1 MMSENEL
8 FEVSDLF
15 MANKETEERTVVNQG
30 GTSSGKTYSIMQ
42 LLFEMAMNEPD
53 LVVTIVGQ
61 DIPNL
66 KKGAYRDAKTI
77 LNQSPIL
84 QVWFPYIN
92 ESERVIRCING
103 SVLEFTSFK
112 DEQDAKSGKRDVLFI
127 NECDGIA
134 YGIYWQLDMRTRR
147 KVFLDYN
154 PSARF
159 WVHDNVIGR
168 KNVKLII
175 SDHRC
180 NPFLS
185 KEEHEKIEKIED
197 YELWKV
203 YARGKTGKLKGLI
216 FPEFRIVDRMPEV
229 LECKGNWYGLDFG
242 YTNDPTALENM
253 RLAHGELWVD
263 ELLFE
268 AGYDN
273 PMIARVMKTNGIM
286 RRDVVIAD
294 CAEPKSISEINSFGF
309 NVRPSSKGPDS
320 IKNGIQILQ
329 RYKINVTRR
338 STGIIQEMKRY
349 KWKVDKNGVMLNV
362 PIEVWNHGID
372 AIRYVSLK
380 TLSALVG
387 FQVERKL
394 PIWKLI
400 EFT

>member
-1 MMSENEL
+1 MMNENEV

-15 MANKETEERTVVNQG
+15 MANKEAEERTVVNQG

-77 LNQSPIL
+77 LNRSPIL
-84 QVWFPYIN
+84 QVWFPYLN
-92 ESERVIRCING
+92 ESDRVIRCING

-127 NECDGIA
+127 NECDGIV

-159 WVHDNVIGR
+159 WVHDSVIGR
-168 KNVKLII
+168 DNVKLII

-185 KEEHEKIEKIED
+185 KEEHEKIENIED

-216 FPEFRIVDRMPEV
+216 FPEFRIVDRVPEV
-229 LECKGNWYGLDFG
+229 LDCKGNWYGLDFG
-242 YTNDPTALENM
+242 FSNDPSALENL
-253 RLAHGELWVD
+253 RLAHGELWID

-273 PMIARVMKTNGIM
+273 PMIAKIMKSNGITK
-286 RRDVVIAD
+286 RDVVIAD
-294 CAEPKSISEINSFGF
+294 CAEPKSIAEINSFGF
-309 NVRPSSKGPDS
+309 RVEPSSKGADS
-320 IKNGIQILQ
+320 VNNGLQILQ

-362 PIEVWNHGID
+362 PIDVWNHGID
-372 AIRYVSLK
+372 AIRYVALK
-380 TLSALVG
+380 KLSARRVSSG
-387 FQVERKL
+387 AKATYMEVD
-394 PIWKLI
+394 
-400 EFT
+400 

>member
-309 NVRPSSKGPDS
+309 NVQPSSKGPDS

-372 AIRYVSLK
+372 AIRYVGLK
-380 TLSALVG
+380 TLSARRASSGAKATYMEVD
-387 FQVERKL
+387 
-394 PIWKLI
+394 
-400 EFT
+400 

>member
-1 MMSENEL
+1 MMNENEV

-15 MANKETEERTVVNQG
+15 MANKEAEERTVVNQG

-77 LNQSPIL
+77 LNRSPIL
-84 QVWFPYIN
+84 QAWFPHLN
-92 ESERVIRCING
+92 ESDRVIRCING

-127 NECDGIA
+127 NECDGIV

-159 WVHDNVIGR
+159 WVHDSVIGR
-168 KNVKLII
+168 NNVKLII

-185 KEEHEKIEKIED
+185 KEEHEKIENIED

-229 LECKGNWYGLDFG
+229 LDCKGNWYGLDFG
-242 YTNDPTALENM
+242 FSNDPSTLENL
-253 RLAHGELWVD
+253 RLAHGELWID

-273 PMIARVMKTNGIM
+273 PMIAKIMKSNGITK
-286 RRDVVIAD
+286 RDVVIAD
-294 CAEPKSISEINSFGF
+294 CAEPKSIAEINSFGF
-309 NVRPSSKGPDS
+309 RVEPSSKGADS
-320 IKNGIQILQ
+320 VNNGLQILQ

-338 STGIIQEMKRY
+338 STGLIQEMKRY

-362 PIEVWNHGID
+362 PIDVWNHGID
-372 AIRYVSLK
+372 AIRYVALK
-380 TLSALVG
+380 KLSARRVSSG
-387 FQVERKL
+387 AKATYMEVD
-394 PIWKLI
+394 
-400 EFT
+400 

>member
-1 MMSENEL
+1 MMNENEV

-15 MANKETEERTVVNQG
+15 MANKEAEERTVVNQG

-77 LNQSPIL
+77 LNRSPIL
-84 QVWFPYIN
+84 QAWFPYLN
-92 ESERVIRCING
+92 ESDRVIRCING

-127 NECDGIA
+127 NECDGIV

-159 WVHDNVIGR
+159 WVHDSVIGR
-168 KNVKLII
+168 DNVKLII

-185 KEEHEKIEKIED
+185 KEEHEKIEGIED

-216 FPEFRIVDRMPEV
+216 FPEFRIVDRVPEV
-229 LECKGNWYGLDFG
+229 LDCKGNWYGLDFG
-242 YTNDPTALENM
+242 FSNDPSALENL
-253 RLAHGELWVD
+253 RLAHGELWID

-273 PMIARVMKTNGIM
+273 PMIAKIMKSNGITK
-286 RRDVVIAD
+286 RDVVIAD
-294 CAEPKSISEINSFGF
+294 CAEPKSIAEINSFGF
-309 NVRPSSKGPDS
+309 RVEPSSKGADS
-320 IKNGIQILQ
+320 VNNGLQILQ

-362 PIEVWNHGID
+362 PIDVWNHGID
-372 AIRYVSLK
+372 AIRYVALK
-380 TLSALVG
+380 KLSARRVSSG
-387 FQVERKL
+387 AKATYMEVD
-394 PIWKLI
+394 
-400 EFT
+400 

>member
-1 MMSENEL
+1 MMNENEV

-15 MANKETEERTVVNQG
+15 MANKEAEERTVVNQG

-42 LLFEMAMNEPD
+42 LLFEMAMNESD
-53 LVVTIVGQ
+53 LVITIVGQ

-77 LNQSPIL
+77 LNRSPIL
-84 QVWFPYIN
+84 QAWFPYLN
-92 ESERVIRCING
+92 ESDRVIRCING

-127 NECDGIA
+127 NECDGIV

-159 WVHDNVIGR
+159 WVHDSVIGR
-168 KNVKLII
+168 DNVKLII

-185 KEEHEKIEKIED
+185 KEEHEKIENIED

-216 FPEFRIVDRMPEV
+216 FPEFCIVDRVPEV
-229 LECKGNWYGLDFG
+229 LDCKGNWYGLDFG
-242 YTNDPTALENM
+242 FSNDPSALENL
-253 RLAHGELWVD
+253 RLAHGELWID

-273 PMIARVMKTNGIM
+273 PMIAKIMKSNGITK
-286 RRDVVIAD
+286 RDVVIAD
-294 CAEPKSISEINSFGF
+294 CAEPKSIAEINSFGF
-309 NVRPSSKGPDS
+309 RVEPSSKGADS
-320 IKNGIQILQ
+320 VNNGLQILQ

-362 PIEVWNHGID
+362 PIDVWNHGID
-372 AIRYVSLK
+372 AIRYVALK
-380 TLSALVG
+380 KLSARRVSSG
-387 FQVERKL
+387 AKATYMEVD
-394 PIWKLI
+394 
-400 EFT
+400 

>member
-372 AIRYVSLK
+372 AIRYVGLK
-380 TLSALVG
+380 TLSARRVSSG
-387 FQVERKL
+387 AKATYMEVD
-394 PIWKLI
+394 
-400 EFT
+400 

>member
-294 CAEPKSISEINSFGF
+294 CAAPKSISEINSFGF

-380 TLSALVG
+380 TLSARRVSSG
-387 FQVERKL
+387 AKATYMEVD
-394 PIWKLI
+394 
-400 EFT
+400 

>member
-1 MMSENEL
+1 MMNENEV

-15 MANKETEERTVVNQG
+15 MANKEAEERTVVNQG

-77 LNQSPIL
+77 LNRSPIL
-84 QVWFPYIN
+84 QAWFPYLN
-92 ESERVIRCING
+92 ESDRVIRCING

-127 NECDGIA
+127 NECDGIV

-159 WVHDNVIGR
+159 WVHDSVIGR
-168 KNVKLII
+168 DNVKLII

-185 KEEHEKIEKIED
+185 KEEHEKIENIED

-216 FPEFRIVDRMPEV
+216 FPEFRIVDRVPEA
-229 LECKGNWYGLDFG
+229 LDCKGNWYGLDFG
-242 YTNDPTALENM
+242 FSNDPSALENL
-253 RLAHGELWVD
+253 RLAHGELWID

-273 PMIARVMKTNGIM
+273 PMIAKIMKSNGITK
-286 RRDVVIAD
+286 RDVVIAD
-294 CAEPKSISEINSFGF
+294 CAEPKSIAEINSFGF
-309 NVRPSSKGPDS
+309 RVEPSSKGADS
-320 IKNGIQILQ
+320 VNNGLQILQ

-362 PIEVWNHGID
+362 PIDVWNHGID
-372 AIRYVSLK
+372 AIRYVALK
-380 TLSALVG
+380 KLSARRVSSG
-387 FQVERKL
+387 AKATYME
-394 PIWKLI
+394 ID
-400 EFT
+400 

>member
-180 NPFLS
+180 NRFLS
-185 KEEHEKIEKIED
+185 
-197 YELWKV
+197 
-203 YARGKTGKLKGLI
+203 
-216 FPEFRIVDRMPEV
+216 
-229 LECKGNWYGLDFG
+229 
-242 YTNDPTALENM
+242 
-253 RLAHGELWVD
+253 
-263 ELLFE
+263 
-268 AGYDN
+268 
-273 PMIARVMKTNGIM
+273 
-286 RRDVVIAD
+286 
-294 CAEPKSISEINSFGF
+294 
-309 NVRPSSKGPDS
+309 
-320 IKNGIQILQ
+320 
-329 RYKINVTRR
+329 
-338 STGIIQEMKRY
+338 
-349 KWKVDKNGVMLNV
+349 
-362 PIEVWNHGID
+362 
-372 AIRYVSLK
+372 
-380 TLSALVG
+380 
-387 FQVERKL
+387 
-394 PIWKLI
+394 
-400 EFT
+400 

>member
-1 MMSENEL
+1 MNENEV

-15 MANKETEERTVVNQG
+15 MANKEAKERTVVNQG

-77 LNQSPIL
+77 LNRSPIL
-84 QVWFPYIN
+84 QAWFPYLN
-92 ESERVIRCING
+92 ESDRVIRCING

-127 NECDGIA
+127 NECDGIV

-159 WVHDNVIGR
+159 WVHDSVIGR
-168 KNVKLII
+168 DNVKLII

-185 KEEHEKIEKIED
+185 KEEHEKIENIED

-216 FPEFRIVDRMPEV
+216 FPEFRIVDRVPEV
-229 LECKGNWYGLDFG
+229 LDCKGNWYGLDFG
-242 YTNDPTALENM
+242 FSNDPSALENL
-253 RLAHGELWVD
+253 RLAHGELWID

-273 PMIARVMKTNGIM
+273 PMIAKIMKSNGITK
-286 RRDVVIAD
+286 RDVVIAD
-294 CAEPKSISEINSFGF
+294 CAEPKSIAEINSFGF
-309 NVRPSSKGPDS
+309 RVEPSSKGADS
-320 IKNGIQILQ
+320 VNNGLQILQ

-362 PIEVWNHGID
+362 PIDVWNHGID
-372 AIRYVSLK
+372 AIRYVALK
-380 TLSALVG
+380 KLSAHRVSSG
-387 FQVERKL
+387 AKATYMEVD
-394 PIWKLI
+394 
-400 EFT
+400 

>member
-1 MMSENEL
+1 MMNENEV

-15 MANKETEERTVVNQG
+15 MANKEAEERTVVNQG

-42 LLFEMAMNEPD
+42 LLFEMAMNESD
-53 LVVTIVGQ
+53 LVITIVGQ

-77 LNQSPIL
+77 LNRSPIL
-84 QVWFPYIN
+84 QAWFPYLN
-92 ESERVIRCING
+92 ESDRVIRCING

-127 NECDGIA
+127 NECDGIV
-134 YGIYWQLDMRTRR
+134 YGIYWQLDMHTRR

-159 WVHDNVIGR
+159 WVHDSVIGR
-168 KNVKLII
+168 DNVKLII

-185 KEEHEKIEKIED
+185 KEEHEKIENIED

-216 FPEFRIVDRMPEV
+216 FPEFCIVDRVPEV
-229 LECKGNWYGLDFG
+229 LDCKGNWYGLDFG
-242 YTNDPTALENM
+242 FSNDPSALENL
-253 RLAHGELWVD
+253 RLAHGELWID

-273 PMIARVMKTNGIM
+273 PMIAKIMKSNGITK
-286 RRDVVIAD
+286 RDVVIAD
-294 CAEPKSISEINSFGF
+294 CAEPKSIAEINSFGF
-309 NVRPSSKGPDS
+309 RVEPSSKGADS
-320 IKNGIQILQ
+320 VNNGLQILQ

-362 PIEVWNHGID
+362 PIDVWNHGID
-372 AIRYVSLK
+372 AIRYVALK
-380 TLSALVG
+380 KLSARRVSSG
-387 FQVERKL
+387 AKATYMEVD
-394 PIWKLI
+394 
-400 EFT
+400 

>member
-154 PSARF
+154 PSAQF

-309 NVRPSSKGPDS
+309 NVQPSSKGPDS

-372 AIRYVSLK
+372 AIRYIGLK
-380 TLSALVG
+380 TLSARRVSSG
-387 FQVERKL
+387 AKATYMEVD
-394 PIWKLI
+394 
-400 EFT
+400 

>member
-1 MMSENEL
+1 MNENEV

-15 MANKETEERTVVNQG
+15 MANKEAKERTVVNQG

-77 LNQSPIL
+77 LNRSPIL
-84 QVWFPYIN
+84 QAWFPYLN
-92 ESERVIRCING
+92 ESDRVIRCING

-127 NECDGIA
+127 NECDGIV

-159 WVHDNVIGR
+159 WVHDSVIGR
-168 KNVKLII
+168 DNVKLII

-185 KEEHEKIEKIED
+185 KEEHEKIENIED

-216 FPEFRIVDRMPEV
+216 FPEFRIVDRVPEV
-229 LECKGNWYGLDFG
+229 LDCKGNWYGLDFG
-242 YTNDPTALENM
+242 FSNDPSALENL
-253 RLAHGELWVD
+253 RLAHGELWID

-273 PMIARVMKTNGIM
+273 PMIAKIMKSNGITK
-286 RRDVVIAD
+286 RDVVIAD
-294 CAEPKSISEINSFGF
+294 CAEPKSIAEINSFGF
-309 NVRPSSKGPDS
+309 RVEPSSKGADS
-320 IKNGIQILQ
+320 VNNGLQILQ

-338 STGIIQEMKRY
+338 STGLIQEMKRY

-362 PIEVWNHGID
+362 PIDVWNHGID
-372 AIRYVSLK
+372 AIRYVALK
-380 TLSALVG
+380 KLSARRVSNG
-387 FQVERKL
+387 AKATYMEVD
-394 PIWKLI
+394 
-400 EFT
+400 

>member
-1 MMSENEL
+1 MSENEL

-380 TLSALVG
+380 TLSARRVSSG
-387 FQVERKL
+387 AKATYMEVD
-394 PIWKLI
+394 
-400 EFT
+400 

>member
-286 RRDVVIAD
+286 RRDVVIGD

-380 TLSALVG
+380 TLSARRVSSG
-387 FQVERKL
+387 AKATYMEVD
-394 PIWKLI
+394 
-400 EFT
+400 

>member
-1 MMSENEL
+1 MMSENDL

-309 NVRPSSKGPDS
+309 NVQPSSKGPDS

-372 AIRYVSLK
+372 AIRYVGLK
-380 TLSALVG
+380 TLSARRVSSG
-387 FQVERKL
+387 AKATYMEVD
-394 PIWKLI
+394 
-400 EFT
+400 

>member
-380 TLSALVG
+380 TLSVRRVSSGAKATYMEVD
-387 FQVERKL
+387 
-394 PIWKLI
+394 
-400 EFT
+400 

>member
-309 NVRPSSKGPDS
+309 NVQPSSKGPDS

-362 PIEVWNHGID
+362 PIEVWNHGLD
-372 AIRYVSLK
+372 AIRYIGLK
-380 TLSALVG
+380 TLSARRVSSG
-387 FQVERKL
+387 AKATYMEVD
-394 PIWKLI
+394 
-400 EFT
+400 

>member
-1 MMSENEL
+1 
-8 FEVSDLF
+8 
-15 MANKETEERTVVNQG
+15 
-30 GTSSGKTYSIMQ
+30 
-42 LLFEMAMNEPD
+42 
-53 LVVTIVGQ
+53 
-61 DIPNL
+61 
-66 KKGAYRDAKTI
+66 
-77 LNQSPIL
+77 
-84 QVWFPYIN
+84 
-92 ESERVIRCING
+92 
-103 SVLEFTSFK
+103 
-112 DEQDAKSGKRDVLFI
+112 
-127 NECDGIA
+127 
-134 YGIYWQLDMRTRR
+134 
-147 KVFLDYN
+147 
-154 PSARF
+154 
-159 WVHDNVIGR
+159 
-168 KNVKLII
+168 
-175 SDHRC
+175 
-180 NPFLS
+180 
-185 KEEHEKIEKIED
+185 
-197 YELWKV
+197 
-203 YARGKTGKLKGLI
+203 
-216 FPEFRIVDRMPEV
+216 MPEV

-380 TLSALVG
+380 TLSARRVSSG
-387 FQVERKL
+387 AKATYMEVD
-394 PIWKLI
+394 
-400 EFT
+400 

>member
-1 MMSENEL
+1 MSENEL

-372 AIRYVSLK
+372 AIRFVSLK
-380 TLSALVG
+380 TLSARRVSSG
-387 FQVERKL
+387 AKATYMEVD
-394 PIWKLI
+394 
-400 EFT
+400 

>member
-154 PSARF
+154 PSTRF

-380 TLSALVG
+380 TLSARRVSSG
-387 FQVERKL
+387 AKATYMEVD
-394 PIWKLI
+394 
-400 EFT
+400 

>member
-84 QVWFPYIN
+84 QVWFPYIH
-92 ESERVIRCING
+92 ESERVIRCLNG

-380 TLSALVG
+380 TLSARRVSSG
-387 FQVERKL
+387 AKATYMEVD
-394 PIWKLI
+394 
-400 EFT
+400 

>member
-1 MMSENEL
+1 MMNENEV

-15 MANKETEERTVVNQG
+15 MANKEAEERTVVNQG

-77 LNQSPIL
+77 LNRSPIL
-84 QVWFPYIN
+84 QAWFPYLN
-92 ESERVIRCING
+92 ESDRVIRCING

-127 NECDGIA
+127 NECDGIV

-159 WVHDNVIGR
+159 WVHDSVIGR
-168 KNVKLII
+168 DNVKLII

-185 KEEHEKIEKIED
+185 KEEHEKIENIED

-216 FPEFRIVDRMPEV
+216 FPEFRIVDRVPEV
-229 LECKGNWYGLDFG
+229 LDCKGNWYGLDFG
-242 YTNDPTALENM
+242 FSNDPSALENL
-253 RLAHGELWVD
+253 RLAHGELWID

-273 PMIARVMKTNGIM
+273 PMIAKIMKSNGITK
-286 RRDVVIAD
+286 RDVVIAD
-294 CAEPKSISEINSFGF
+294 CAEPKSIAEINSFGF
-309 NVRPSSKGPDS
+309 RVEPSSKGADS
-320 IKNGIQILQ
+320 VNNGLQILQ

-362 PIEVWNHGID
+362 PIDVWNHGID
-372 AIRYVSLK
+372 AIRYVALK
-380 TLSALVG
+380 KLSARRISSGAKATYMEVD
-387 FQVERKL
+387 
-394 PIWKLI
+394 
-400 EFT
+400 

>member
-1 MMSENEL
+1 MMNENEV

-15 MANKETEERTVVNQG
+15 MANKEAEERTVVNQG

-53 LVVTIVGQ
+53 LVITIVGQ

-77 LNQSPIL
+77 LNRSPIL
-84 QVWFPYIN
+84 QAWFPYLN
-92 ESERVIRCING
+92 ESDRVIRCING

-127 NECDGIA
+127 NECDGIV

-159 WVHDNVIGR
+159 WVHDSVIGR
-168 KNVKLII
+168 DNVKLII

-185 KEEHEKIEKIED
+185 KEEHEKIENIED

-216 FPEFRIVDRMPEV
+216 FPEFRIVDRVPEV
-229 LECKGNWYGLDFG
+229 LDCKGNWYGLDFG
-242 YTNDPTALENM
+242 FTNDPSALENL
-253 RLAHGELWVD
+253 RLAHGELWID

-273 PMIARVMKTNGIM
+273 PMIAKIMKSNGITK
-286 RRDVVIAD
+286 RDVVIAD
-294 CAEPKSISEINSFGF
+294 CAEPKSIAEINSFGF
-309 NVRPSSKGPDS
+309 RVEPSSKGADS
-320 IKNGIQILQ
+320 VNNGLQILQ

-362 PIEVWNHGID
+362 PIDVWNHGID
-372 AIRYVSLK
+372 AIRYVALK
-380 TLSALVG
+380 KLSARRVSSG
-387 FQVERKL
+387 AKATYMEVD
-394 PIWKLI
+394 
-400 EFT
+400 

>member
-1 MMSENEL
+1 MMNENEV

-15 MANKETEERTVVNQG
+15 MANKEAKERTVVNQG

-66 KKGAYRDAKTI
+66 KKGAYRDATTI
-77 LNQSPIL
+77 INRSPIL
-84 QVWFPYIN
+84 QAWFPYLN
-92 ESERVIRCING
+92 ESDRVIRCING

-127 NECDGIA
+127 NECDGIV

-159 WVHDNVIGR
+159 WVHDSVIGR
-168 KNVKLII
+168 DNVKLII

-185 KEEHEKIEKIED
+185 KEEHEKIENIED

-216 FPEFRIVDRMPEV
+216 FPEFRIVDRVPEV
-229 LECKGNWYGLDFG
+229 LDCKGNWYGLDFG
-242 YTNDPTALENM
+242 FSNDPSALENL
-253 RLAHGELWVD
+253 RLAHGELWID

-273 PMIARVMKTNGIM
+273 PMIAKIMKSNGITK
-286 RRDVVIAD
+286 RDVVIAD
-294 CAEPKSISEINSFGF
+294 CAEPKSIAEINSFGF
-309 NVRPSSKGPDS
+309 RVEPSSKGADS
-320 IKNGIQILQ
+320 VNNGLQILQ

-362 PIEVWNHGID
+362 PIDVWNHGID
-372 AIRYVSLK
+372 AIRYVALK
-380 TLSALVG
+380 KLSAHRVSSG
-387 FQVERKL
+387 AKATYMEVD
-394 PIWKLI
+394 
-400 EFT
+400 

>member
-253 RLAHGELWVD
+253 RLA
-263 ELLFE
+263 LLFE

-380 TLSALVG
+380 TLSARRVSSG
-387 FQVERKL
+387 AKATYMEVD
-394 PIWKLI
+394 
-400 EFT
+400 

>member
-1 MMSENEL
+1 MMNENEV

-15 MANKETEERTVVNQG
+15 MANKEAKERTVVNQG

-77 LNQSPIL
+77 LNRSPIL
-84 QVWFPYIN
+84 QAWFPYLN
-92 ESERVIRCING
+92 ESDRVIRCING

-127 NECDGIA
+127 NECDGIV

-159 WVHDNVIGR
+159 WVHDSVIGR
-168 KNVKLII
+168 DNVKLII

-185 KEEHEKIEKIED
+185 KEEHEKIENIED

-216 FPEFRIVDRMPEV
+216 LREFRIVDRVPEV
-229 LECKGNWYGLDFG
+229 LDCKGNWYGLDFG
-242 YTNDPTALENM
+242 FSNDPSALENL
-253 RLAHGELWVD
+253 RLAHGELWID

-273 PMIARVMKTNGIM
+273 PMIAKIMKSNGITK
-286 RRDVVIAD
+286 RDVVIAD
-294 CAEPKSISEINSFGF
+294 CAEPKSIAEINSFGF
-309 NVRPSSKGPDS
+309 RVEPSSKGADS
-320 IKNGIQILQ
+320 VNNGLQILQ

-338 STGIIQEMKRY
+338 STGIIEEMKRY

-362 PIEVWNHGID
+362 PIDVWNHGID
-372 AIRYVSLK
+372 AIRYVALK
-380 TLSALVG
+380 KLSARRVSSG
-387 FQVERKL
+387 AKATYMEVD
-394 PIWKLI
+394 
-400 EFT
+400 

>member
-229 LECKGNWYGLDFG
+229 LGCKGNWYGLDFG

-380 TLSALVG
+380 TLSARRVSSG
-387 FQVERKL
+387 AKATYMEVD
-394 PIWKLI
+394 
-400 EFT
+400 

>member
-1 MMSENEL
+1 MSENEL

-242 YTNDPTALENM
+242 YTNDPTALENV

-380 TLSALVG
+380 TLSARRVSSG
-387 FQVERKL
+387 AKATYMEVD
-394 PIWKLI
+394 
-400 EFT
+400 

>member
-1 MMSENEL
+1 MNENEV

-15 MANKETEERTVVNQG
+15 MANKEAKERTVVNQG

-77 LNQSPIL
+77 LNRSPIL
-84 QVWFPYIN
+84 QAWFPYLN
-92 ESERVIRCING
+92 ESDRVIRCING

-127 NECDGIA
+127 NECDGIV

-159 WVHDNVIGR
+159 WVHDSVIGR
-168 KNVKLII
+168 DNVKLII

-185 KEEHEKIEKIED
+185 KEEHEKIENIED

-216 FPEFRIVDRMPEV
+216 FPEFRIVDRVPEV
-229 LECKGNWYGLDFG
+229 LDCKGNWYGLDFG
-242 YTNDPTALENM
+242 FSNDPSALENL
-253 RLAHGELWVD
+253 RLAHGELWID

-273 PMIARVMKTNGIM
+273 PMIAKIMKSNGITK
-286 RRDVVIAD
+286 RDVVIAD
-294 CAEPKSISEINSFGF
+294 CAEPKSIAEINSFGF
-309 NVRPSSKGPDS
+309 RVEPSSKGADS
-320 IKNGIQILQ
+320 VNNGLQILQ

-338 STGIIQEMKRY
+338 STGLIQEMKRY

-362 PIEVWNHGID
+362 PIDVWNHGID
-372 AIRYVSLK
+372 AIRYVALK
-380 TLSALVG
+380 KLSARRISSGAKATYMEVD
-387 FQVERKL
+387 
-394 PIWKLI
+394 
-400 EFT
+400 

>member
-309 NVRPSSKGPDS
+309 NVQPSSKGPDS

-338 STGIIQEMKRY
+338 STRIIQEMKRY

-372 AIRYVSLK
+372 AIRYVGLK
-380 TLSALVG
+380 TLSARRVSSG
-387 FQVERKL
+387 AKATYMEVD
-394 PIWKLI
+394 
-400 EFT
+400 

>member
-134 YGIYWQLDMRTRR
+134 YSIYWQLDMRTRR

-380 TLSALVG
+380 TLSARRVSSG
-387 FQVERKL
+387 AKATYMEVD
-394 PIWKLI
+394 
-400 EFT
+400 

>member
-286 RRDVVIAD
+286 RRDMVIAD

-309 NVRPSSKGPDS
+309 NVQPSSKGPDS

-372 AIRYVSLK
+372 AIRYVGLK
-380 TLSALVG
+380 TLSARRVSSG
-387 FQVERKL
+387 AKATYMEVD
-394 PIWKLI
+394 
-400 EFT
+400 